1 MGRWLLCAPRQWVA
15 FSPYF
20 SRRFSVSVIWY
31 IQPLLTLPF
40 LFIIQ
45 LRDRNKPKINGGSLR
60 SIQIFFSYFFFLFFI
75 FSFGNDEKFTRQT
88 RTHTAGPVS
97 SSEEADFCVLC
108 LLQRSRRVCG
118 ACNWSRTAR
127 GPTETIYR
135 FDFIMT
141 AGRNKT
147 RKIEMEKS
155 GERERERKK
164 TTRFNGTRNLS
175 LFFHGYCSASLRLPT
190 RTRTLISFFF
200 FFFFSF
206 CWSFSV

>member
-1 MGRWLLCAPRQWVA
+1 MSCVFPLFFLGDSLCRSFDISNHYWPSPSCSSSNCGIGISRKSTGDLSVPFHSNFFFLI
-15 FSPYF
+15 FS
-20 SRRFSVSVIWY
+20 
-31 IQPLLTLPF
+31 
-40 LFIIQ
+40 
-45 LRDRNKPKINGGSLR
+45 N
-60 SIQIFFSYFFFLFFI
+60 FFLFFI

-141 AGRNKT
+141 SGRNKT

-155 GERERERKK
+155 GEREKK